1 MLVPKHRLQHELE
14 HQLPFP
20 RKEAYSA
27 NVKDVLGE
35 NSSALGWALAV
46 GGGAAGLGICGVAG
60 GFTLRLS
67 NVALENGPFISDSP
81 IETSIPSG
89 VSRPSCLITRK

>member
-1 MLVPKHRLQHELE
+1 MSSDITC
-14 HQLPFP
+14 LPA

-60 GFTLRLS
+60 QGGGCQRGQ
-67 NVALENGPFISDSP
+67 NGK
-81 IETSIPSG
+81 
-89 VSRPSCLITRK
+89 TRWRFPEL

>member
-1 MLVPKHRLQHELE
+1 MHRSMLVPKHRLQHELE

-60 GFTLRLS
+60 GQGTLGLS

-81 IETSIPSG
+81 IKSSI
-89 VSRPSCLITRK
+89 SRGFSSQP